1 MIVGQTAGSLEL
13 VMLPNSCPRCGKNA
27 IVNGRG
33 AVVPIDQ
40 YFQPFGVHWVDHL
53 LRRFCRATDVRMPEP
68 YRACLDC
75 GLVWNHL
82 HPGNRRKLREIVA
95 REGITVPGKE
105 PWPEIDW

>member
-1 MIVGQTAGSLEL
+1 MGVVPEICPIVGQTAGSLEL

-53 LRRFCRATDVRMPEP
+53 LR
-68 YRACLDC
+68 ACLDC